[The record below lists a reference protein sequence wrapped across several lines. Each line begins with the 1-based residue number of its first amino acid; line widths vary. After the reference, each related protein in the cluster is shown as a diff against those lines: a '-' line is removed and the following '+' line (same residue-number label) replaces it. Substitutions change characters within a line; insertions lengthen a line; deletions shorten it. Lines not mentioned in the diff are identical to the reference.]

1 MNILE
6 KINNDVIKAMKSGDK
21 NMLSTLRMVKNAVQ
35 MDKIKLNHELSNEEI
50 ITTLKRQVKQKED
63 SIVEYTKYN
72 KMDTVEE
79 LKKEI
84 AIIKAYLPE
93 ELSIDDINKGLDEI
107 FLQVKPTGMKD
118 MKILMSEADKLF
130 GVRADKK
137 TLSELIRSR
146 LN

>member
-6 KINNDVIKAMKSGDK
+6 KINNDVIMAMKSGEK
-21 NMLSTLRMVKNAVQ
+21 SMLSTLRMAKNAIQ

-93 ELSIDDINKGLDEI
+93 ELSIDDIDKGLDEI

>member
-6 KINNDVIKAMKSGDK
+6 KINNDVIMAMKSGDK
-21 NMLSTLRMVKNAVQ
+21 SMLSTLRMAKNAIQ

>member
-6 KINNDVIKAMKSGDK
+6 KINNDVIMAMKSGDK
-21 NMLSTLRMVKNAVQ
+21 SMLSTLRMAKNAIQ

-72 KMDTVEE
+72 KMDTVDE

-93 ELSIDDINKGLDEI
+93 ELSIEDINSGLDEI

>member
-6 KINNDVIKAMKSGDK
+6 KINNDVIMAMKSGEK
-21 NMLSTLRMVKNAVQ
+21 SMLSTLRMAKNAIQ

-72 KMDTVEE
+72 KMDTVDE

-93 ELSIDDINKGLDEI
+93 ELSIEDINSGLDEI

>member
-6 KINNDVIKAMKSGDK
+6 QINNDVVVAMKNGDK
-21 NMLSTLRMVKNAVQ
+21 NLLSTLRMAKNALQ
-35 MDKIKLNHELSNEEI
+35 MEKIKLNHDLSNEEI

-63 SIVEYTKYN
+63 SIVEYSKYN
-72 KMDTVEE
+72 KMDTVDD

-84 AIIKAYLPE
+84 VIIKAYLPE
-93 ELSIDDINKGLDEI
+93 ELSIDEINKGLDEI
-107 FLQVKPTGMKD
+107 FSTVKPTGMKD

>member
-6 KINNDVIKAMKSGDK
+6 QINNDVVVAMKNGDK
-21 NMLSTLRMVKNAVQ
+21 SLLSTLRMAKNALQ
-35 MDKIKLNHELSNEEI
+35 MEKIKLNHDLSNEEI

-63 SIVEYTKYN
+63 SIVEYSKYN
-72 KMDTVEE
+72 KMDTVDD

-84 AIIKAYLPE
+84 VIIKAYLPE
-93 ELSIDDINKGLDEI
+93 ELSIDEINKGLDEI
-107 FLQVKPTGMKD
+107 FLTVKPTGMKD

>member
-6 KINNDVIKAMKSGDK
+6 KINNDVIMAMKSGEK
-21 NMLSTLRMVKNAVQ
+21 SMLSTLRMAKNAIQ

>member
-6 KINNDVIKAMKSGDK
+6 QINNDVVVAMKNGDK
-21 NMLSTLRMVKNAVQ
+21 NLLSTLRMAKNALQ
-35 MDKIKLNHELSNEEI
+35 MEKIKLNHDLSNEEI

-63 SIVEYTKYN
+63 SIVEYSKYN
-72 KMDTVEE
+72 KMDTVDD

-84 AIIKAYLPE
+84 IIIKAYLPE
-93 ELSIDDINKGLDEI
+93 ELSIDEINKGLDEI
-107 FLQVKPTGMKD
+107 FSTVKPTGMKD

>member
-6 KINNDVIKAMKSGDK
+6 KINNDVIMAMKSGDK
-21 NMLSTLRMVKNAVQ
+21 NMLSTLRMAKNAIQ

>member
-6 KINNDVIKAMKSGDK
+6 KINNDVIMAMKSGDK
-21 NMLSTLRMVKNAVQ
+21 SMLSTLRMAKNAIQ

-93 ELSIDDINKGLDEI
+93 ELSIDDINKGL
-107 FLQVKPTGMKD
+107 GNAN
-118 MKILMSEADKLF
+118 KILNRYLWTVNKETDLRISKIDGGNLRK
-130 GVRADKK
+130 RAW
-137 TLSELIRSR
+137 
-146 LN
+146 

>member
-6 KINNDVIKAMKSGDK
+6 QINNDVVVAMKNGDK
-21 NMLSTLRMVKNAVQ
+21 SLLSTLRMAKNSLQ
-35 MDKIKLNHELSNEEI
+35 MEKIKLNHDLSNEEI

-63 SIVEYTKYN
+63 SIVEYSKYN
-72 KMDTVEE
+72 KMDTVDD

-84 AIIKAYLPE
+84 VIIKAYLPE
-93 ELSIDDINKGLDEI
+93 ELSIDEINKGLDEI
-107 FLQVKPTGMKD
+107 FSTVKPTGMKD

>member
-6 KINNDVIKAMKSGDK
+6 QINNDVVVAMKNGDK
-21 NMLSTLRMVKNAVQ
+21 SLLSTLRMAKNALQ
-35 MDKIKLNHELSNEEI
+35 MEKIKLNHDLSNEEI

-63 SIVEYTKYN
+63 SIVEYSKYN
-72 KMDTVEE
+72 KMDTVDD

-84 AIIKAYLPE
+84 IIIKAYLPE
-93 ELSIDDINKGLDEI
+93 ELSIDEINKGLDEI
-107 FLQVKPTGMKD
+107 FSTVKPTGMKD

-137 TLSELIRSR
+137 KLSELIRSR

>member
-21 NMLSTLRMVKNAVQ
+21 NMLSTLRMAKNAVQ

>member
-21 NMLSTLRMVKNAVQ
+21 NMLSTLRMAKNAVQ

-72 KMDTVEE
+72 KMDTVDE

-93 ELSIDDINKGLDEI
+93 ELSIEDINSGLDEI

>member
-6 KINNDVIKAMKSGDK
+6 QINNDVVVAMKNGDK
-21 NMLSTLRMVKNAVQ
+21 SLLSTLRMAKNSLQ
-35 MDKIKLNHELSNEEI
+35 MEKIKLNHDLSNEEI

-63 SIVEYTKYN
+63 SIVEYSKYN
-72 KMDTVEE
+72 KMDTVDD

-84 AIIKAYLPE
+84 VIIKAYLPE
-93 ELSIDDINKGLDEI
+93 ELSIDEINKGLDEI
-107 FLQVKPTGMKD
+107 FSTVKPTGMKD

-137 TLSELIRSR
+137 TLSELIRLR

>member
-6 KINNDVIKAMKSGDK
+6 KINNDVIMAMKSGDK
-21 NMLSTLRMVKNAVQ
+21 SMLSTLRMAKNAIQ

-93 ELSIDDINKGLDEI
+93 ELSIDDIDKGLDEI